1 MTTVFAQL
9 GPSAAGQG
17 ELWANPVTGLIVSLS
32 LIISGIGVA
41 VIAWGAYS
49 SVLRLIGSE
58 TAAARGQMPRADAV
72 MGRLVFSTYLL
83 PGLDFLTAGSLVKTL
98 VAPDWHQAVLLACLV
113 FARTLLALGLRWGVT
128 PLAALASLPPVAEQ
142 LAAPQDPAETLQA
155 TAENQAPVAAPAA
168 Q

>member
-1 MTTVFAQL
+1 MTSVFADL

-49 SVLRLIGSE
+49 SVLRLIASE
-58 TAAARGQMPRADAV
+58 TAAARGQLPRADAV
-72 MGRLVFSTYLL
+72 MARLVFATYLL
-83 PGLDFLTAGSLVKTL
+83 PGLDFLTAGSVVKTL
-98 VAPDWHQAVLLACLV
+98 AAPDWQQAVLLASLV
-113 FARTLLALGLRWGVT
+113 FARTLVALGLRWGVT
-128 PLAALASLPPVAEQ
+128 PLAALAALPPVTEQ
-142 LAAPQDPAETLQA
+142 LATPPAPAESLRA
-155 TAENQAPVAAPAA
+155 TAENQAPVEAPAA